1 MSNETLPA
9 EWGTAPQPASLKEV
23 EMEGRRKITVGSKVK
38 IKHQH
43 WLRALEDGVVVEYR
57 PRARNSWLVQF
68 EHRYPGGGI
77 DGDKLYFAE
86 GDFLEIEE
94 RGSTKADVQTMSLRS
109 NEFVI
114 APNGH
119 EAH

>member
-1 MSNETLPA
+1 
-9 EWGTAPQPASLKEV
+9 
-23 EMEGRRKITVGSKVK
+23 MEGRKKIDVGSKVK

-43 WLRALEDGVVVEYR
+43 WLRALEEGTVLEYR

-68 EHRYPGGGI
+68 EHGYPGGGI

-94 RGSTKADVQTMSLRS
+94 RGSTKADIQPMTLRS